1 VVVLE
6 RRKRKGPVLSASSI
20 PCLRHI
26 PTINITEG
34 CAHGCAYCYTQG
46 YSGYPGAGRVV
57 LYENLPE
64 LVEAELRRKRKRPR
78 RVYFS
83 PSSDAFQPLPEV
95 QEITYQTM
103 SILLQAGVE
112 VAFLTKGAVDERFLT
127 VFSHSPAKVFAQIG
141 IASLCERVWKTLEGG
156 AASPRQRLESI
167 ENLTG
172 LGVVTTARLDP
183 LIPDLTDTEASLEP
197 LLAELARRNVRAIA
211 ASYLF
216 VRPAFAQ
223 RLADCMRVISPSS
236 PPVSDWPW
244 QEFANGV
251 GGGRVIDMEERRRRF
266 AHLAALSRGYGIA
279 LHVCTCKN
287 PGLGRDGGCQIAGP
301 PYPTSLD
308 GFPLF
313 GRE

>member
-1 VVVLE
+1 VVAVE

-57 LYENLPE
+57 LYDNIPD

-78 RVYFS
+78 RAYFS

-95 QEITYQTM
+95 LEITYQTM
-103 SILLQAGVE
+103 SNLLQAGVE
-112 VAFLTKGAVDERFLT
+112 VAFLTKGVVNERFLT
-127 VFSHSPAKVFAQIG
+127 LFSQCPAQVFAQIG
-141 IASLCERVWKTLEGG
+141 ITTLCERVWQVLEAG

-183 LIPDLTDTEASLEP
+183 LIPDLTDTDASLES
-197 LLAELARRNVRAIA
+197 LLTELTRRNVRSIA

-216 VRPAFAQ
+216 IRPAFAQ
-223 RLADCMRVISPSS
+223 WLTECMRVLSPSS
-236 PPVSDWPW
+236 RPVNNWPW
-244 QEFANGV
+244 QELAHGV
-251 GGGRVIDMEERRRRF
+251 GGGRMIGMEERRQRF
-266 AHLAALSRGYGIA
+266 ARLAALAQHHGIA
-279 LHVCTCKN
+279 LHACTCKN

-301 PYPTSLD
+301 PCPTSLD

-313 GRE
+313 GQE